1 MAACRR
7 WAVWVSRVLYVD
19 HNARAV
25 TKQVVRRR
33 VHFTRASP
41 TQAQLGWGFCFSSLP
56 NPTPH
61 VQDPALMLTLNRN
74 RCTRFTYNLVLR
86 LESKRS
92 EEHTSELQSLRHLV
106 CRLLLEK

>member
-25 TKQVVRRR
+25 TKQVARSR

-56 NPTPH
+56 NPTLH
-61 VQDPALMLTLNRN
+61 VQDPALMLTSCSPSTATDARGSRTILCYGFRA
-74 RCTRFTYNLVLR
+74 RGFMA
-86 LESKRS
+86 
-92 EEHTSELQSLRHLV
+92 TSTT
-106 CRLLLEK
+106 